1 MSTTTVAPPTIA
13 HTVVGPVT
21 LKAARP
27 TNKLPQSL
35 IDEAQ
40 VEEKQSFD
48 PKRHLNYRPPSKI
61 YTMKEI
67 GLEGQGIS
75 PNAVTAP
82 FQLFTEEAIKQMR
95 AEIFSKPVLDEC
107 QYTSAFV
114 KNTIRGMGPARAPF
128 ICDAWRSPDVLAK
141 ISEVAGIELIPSMNY
156 EIAAINIS
164 VNNQTTTVLQDTK
177 SEDDDLP
184 AFAWHRDSYP
194 FVCVTMLSDCTG
206 MMGGETALKT
216 ASGEIMKVRGPVM
229 GTAVVMQGRYIEH
242 QALKAF
248 GGRERISMITS
259 FRAKSPH
266 VRDES
271 VLTGVRPISNVL
283 ELYTE
288 WSEYRL
294 KVLEERIRAQLENER
309 QRQLGQRPF
318 NILDMKTF
326 LVQQREFLDATIAEL
341 IE

>member
-1 MSTTTVAPPTIA
+1 MSTTTVAPMIA
-13 HTVVGPVT
+13 HTVGGPVRLT
-21 LKAARP
+21 GARP
-27 TNKLPQSL
+27 TNKLPQFL

-48 PKRHLNYRPPSKI
+48 PEKHMNYQPPSKI
-61 YTMKEI
+61 YTMNEI

-95 AEIFSKPVLDEC
+95 AEIFSKAVLDEC

-128 ICDAWRSPDVLAK
+128 ICDAWRSPEVLAK

-164 VNNQTTTVLQDTK
+164 VNDQTATVMK
-177 SEDDDLP
+177 AEDDDLP

-206 MMGGETALKT
+206 MVGGETALKT
-216 ASGEIMKVRGPVM
+216 ASGEIMKVRGPAM

-266 VRDES
+266 VRDET

-283 ELYTE
+283 ELYRE

-294 KVLEERIRAQLENER
+294 KVLEERIRAELENER
-309 QRQLGQRPF
+309 QQQLGQRTF
-318 NILDMKTF
+318 NISDMKTF
-326 LVQQREFLDATIAEL
+326 LIQQREFLDATIAEL

>member
-13 HTVVGPVT
+13 HTVVGPVRLT
-21 LKAARP
+21 GARP
-27 TNKLPQSL
+27 TNELPQWL
-35 IDEAQ
+35 IDEAK
-40 VEEKQSFD
+40 VDEKQSFD
-48 PKRHLNYRPPSKI
+48 PKRHMNYQPPSKI
-61 YTMKEI
+61 YTMKDI

-75 PNAVTAP
+75 PHAVTAP
-82 FQLFTEEAIKQMR
+82 FQLFTEEAIQQMR

-107 QYTSAFV
+107 QYTSPFV

-128 ICDAWRSPDVLAK
+128 ICDAWRSPEVLAK
-141 ISEVAGIELIPSMNY
+141 ISDVAGIDLIPAMNY
-156 EIAAINIS
+156 EIAAINIA
-164 VNNQTTTVLQDTK
+164 VNGETATVIKDTK
-177 SEDDDLP
+177 TADDDLP
-184 AFAWHRDSYP
+184 AFAWHWDSYP

-206 MMGGETALKT
+206 MVGGETALKT
-216 ASGEIMKVRGPVM
+216 ASGEIMKVRGPAM

-259 FRAKSPH
+259 FRAKSAL
-266 VRDES
+266 VKDDT

-283 ELYTE
+283 ELYRE

-294 KVLEERIRAQLENER
+294 KVLEERIRAQMENER
-309 QRQLGQRPF
+309 QQQLGQRPF
-318 NILDMKTF
+318 KISDMKTF
-326 LVQQREFLDATIAEL
+326 LIRQREFLDATIAEL